1 MSFTILSGTI
11 FTHYVQFY
19 LQLPEQWKTI
29 FYNWQPQLWYALQQ
43 FAWIRRTEQKTKQV
57 TFELQLMTPETA
69 NLTVKTPDAE
79 AERASLALPI
89 TIERLPQS
97 PQDIFNNLY
106 GKKERNWSEFFL
118 SFFFL
123 ALFTQKATNRQ
134 STRCQIR
141 FYSKG
146 FDNLQREL

>member
-1 MSFTILSGTI
+1 MQQSICKHNHEFYHSQLHD
-11 FTHYVQFY
+11 FYPYVQFY

-79 AERASLALPI
+79 AERANLALPI

-106 GKKERNWSEFFL
+106 GKKERNWSE
-118 SFFFL
+118 
-123 ALFTQKATNRQ
+123 
-134 STRCQIR
+134 
-141 FYSKG
+141 
-146 FDNLQREL
+146 

>member
-1 MSFTILSGTI
+1 MSFTILSGMI

-79 AERASLALPI
+79 AQRANLALPI
-89 TIERLPQS
+89 RIERLPQS
-97 PQDIFNNLY
+97 TQDIFNNLY
-106 GKKERNWSEFFL
+106 GKKERNWSE
-118 SFFFL
+118 
-123 ALFTQKATNRQ
+123 
-134 STRCQIR
+134 
-141 FYSKG
+141 
-146 FDNLQREL
+146 

>member
-1 MSFTILSGTI
+1 
-11 FTHYVQFY
+11 
-19 LQLPEQWKTI
+19 
-29 FYNWQPQLWYALQQ
+29 
-43 FAWIRRTEQKTKQV
+43 
-57 TFELQLMTPETA
+57 MTPETA

-79 AERASLALPI
+79 AERANLALPI

-123 ALFTQKATNRQ
+123 VLFTQKARNRQ
-134 STRCQIR
+134 STSCQIR

-146 FDNLQREL
+146 FENLQREL

>member
-1 MSFTILSGTI
+1 MSFTILSGMI

-79 AERASLALPI
+79 AQRANLALPI
-89 TIERLPQS
+89 RIERLPQS

-106 GKKERNWSEFFL
+106 GKKERNWSE
-118 SFFFL
+118 
-123 ALFTQKATNRQ
+123 
-134 STRCQIR
+134 
-141 FYSKG
+141 
-146 FDNLQREL
+146 